1 MTRWGQRCIPA
12 LRRLPVDECRIAA
25 LIPTLLIP
33 AEFPG
38 LAALARRSRYEAVSV
53 EVLPGDVGR
62 RRYLRLGLAGG
73 GYVLGVF
80 YPPEE
85 EDARRRWLAARAH
98 LRARV
103 RVPALYAEDGA
114 GNQILEDF
122 GSEDLAAR
130 LASKPAER
138 SAWLDRA
145 ADVAGTIA
153 ELSDPGIN
161 AAFDRD
167 FFFREMDLAREAVF
181 DLWLGESLDPGEKAA
196 PRSLGFLPREGDRG
210 PSPRPLPSRLP
221 RQQSLSGAGR
231 SRRDRLPGPARR
243 TRLLRP
249 RFALVGADDARVDD
263 GGDGERGCRPVRGT
277 SGARSCRVLASGFDR
292 VLLQRAWKVCGT
304 FARAVAQGKGDV
316 YRRYLPGEI
325 ALVRRLL
332 DKEPGRGLP
341 GALRVAPRPLC

>member
-1 MTRWGQRCIPA
+1 
-12 LRRLPVDECRIAA
+12 
-25 LIPTLLIP
+25 LIP

-38 LAALARRSRYEAVSV
+38 LAELARRSRYEAVSV

-62 RRYLRLGLAGG
+62 RRYLRLNLSAGG
-73 GYVLGVF
+73 CVLGVV

-103 RVPALYAEDGA
+103 RVPALYAEDGG

-122 GSEDLAAR
+122 GAEDLASR

-138 SAWLDRA
+138 SIWLERA
-145 ADVAGTIA
+145 ADVARTIA
-153 ELSDPGIN
+153 EIPDPGIN

-181 DLWLGESLDPGEKAA
+181 DLWLGESLGPDEKRTHDEWASSLAREIEGHPRVLCHRDYHGNNLFPVEEGVAAIDFQDLRAGPDAYDLASLLWERTTLEWMTEETAASAVARFAERRALDPAE
-196 PRSLGFLPREGDRG
+196 F
-210 PSPRPLPSRLP
+210 
-221 RQQSLSGAGR
+221 
-231 SRRDRLPGPARR
+231 SRRL
-243 TRLLRP
+243 
-249 RFALVGADDARVDD
+249 
-263 GGDGERGCRPVRGT
+263 
-277 SGARSCRVLASGFDR
+277 DR

-304 FARAVAQGKGDV
+304 FARAVSQGKGPV
-316 YRRYLPGEI
+316 YRWYLPREL

-332 DKEPGRGLP
+332 DREKDRAFRELFESRLS
-341 GALRVAPRPLC
+341 ALC

>member
-1 MTRWGQRCIPA
+1 MPDCSVEPD
-12 LRRLPVDECRIAA
+12 P
-25 LIPTLLIP
+25 LIP
-33 AEFPG
+33 ADFPG

-98 LRARV
+98 LRSRV

-122 GSEDLAAR
+122 GSEDLASR

-153 ELSDPGIN
+153 EISDPGIN

-181 DLWLGESLDPGEKAA
+181 DLWLGESLDPGEKVAHDRWASSLTKEIEGHPRVLCHRDFHGNNLFPVADGVAA
-196 PRSLGFLPREGDRG
+196 IDFQDLRAGPDSYDLASLLWERTTLEWMTEETACAAVARFAERRALDPAEF
-210 PSPRPLPSRLP
+210 
-221 RQQSLSGAGR
+221 
-231 SRRDRLPGPARR
+231 SRRL
-243 TRLLRP
+243 
-249 RFALVGADDARVDD
+249 
-263 GGDGERGCRPVRGT
+263 
-277 SGARSCRVLASGFDR
+277 DR

-304 FARAVAQGKGDV
+304 FARAVSQGKGPV
-316 YRRYLPGEI
+316 YRWYLPREL

-332 DKEPGRGLP
+332 DKERDGTFRELFESR
-341 GALRVAPRPLC
+341 LSTLC